1 MIVHHM
7 DGLQI
12 QYFGL
17 VEYSPTT
24 INQKKSINAQKIINP
39 MKTNRRTKL
48 LYQITLSMMLV
59 FLGQNLFGQV
69 KIGDNTENINP
80 YAILVD

>member
-1 MIVHHM
+1 
-7 DGLQI
+7 
-12 QYFGL
+12 
-17 VEYSPTT
+17 
-24 INQKKSINAQKIINP
+24 